1 MESSRLSSSVKQ
13 WYEFRQSVIFKIT
26 LAMAIIAVTIISLT
40 PLLLKQLDKA
50 TTDVVVDTISIEQGH
65 LFRVVMDNTYDSV
78 FGATKPT
85 LLKQQPILTKSNIIA
100 WEKLLLGLGNSLNI
114 LYGVTNI
121 ITFNM
126 EGDMVSDYKIDS
138 NSPSFDV
145 NKKEVG
151 SLISGSLLNES
162 NGENIIYD
170 ENNNPY
176 WGIAFLSEDSNEE
189 ITNAHLLVIDFKN
202 VLRRMKEKTG
212 INVAIRIGGKIVH
225 DGLGN
230 SLLNGIYNKLNSA
243 NVVDESGIENH
254 YIISR
259 SNLDNKHFDE
269 NKNIDFEFIILI
281 QSEALH
287 KSLQSIST
295 NLHLIIAAI
304 TIILSI
310 LTLLTIFYYLKPM
323 RRVTNI
329 AKSVSNGNYDVR
341 VNYKGKDE
349 ISNITNAFDNML
361 DKIQENYDII
371 NEEKEKAMAAKHAK
385 SEFLANMAHEIRTP
399 MNGVLGMTSLLA
411 ETGLNNEQKDFCN
424 GIIESGESLI
434 HIINDIMDFS
444 KIEAGKLKIETTPFL
459 PSESIRKTIQVIK
472 HQADKKGLKIIY
484 TENIDDEL
492 FVLGDP
498 TRLGQILLNLVSN
511 AVKFTQNG
519 TIEISYEYLTQ
530 TETHVKTHFS
540 VKDSGIGIPEDAQG
554 KLFQSF
560 EQADASTTRM
570 YGGTGLGLAICKRLV
585 DLMGGEIGI
594 TSTEGIGS
602 TFWFDIKFELGP
614 SIATKS
620 LEASV
625 NEEGITEIDKSD
637 IRILLVDDNEINLVL
652 EQKMLEKSGYQHIDI
667 ATDGIEGLEAFRNN
681 TYDAILMDCRM
692 PRMSGNDATKAIREI
707 EKSTGNH
714 VLIIALTANAL
725 KDDQE
730 QCIADG
736 MDEFVSKPFKIG
748 RINQIIDK
756 HFHQQATMSS

>member
-1 MESSRLSSSVKQ
+1 MA
-13 WYEFRQSVIFKIT
+13 VI
-26 LAMAIIAVTIISLT
+26 AITIISLT

-65 LFRVVMDNTYDSV
+65 LFRVVMDNTYESV

-85 LLKQQPILTKSNIIA
+85 LLKQQKILTKSNIIA

-126 EGDMVSDYKIDS
+126 DGNMVSNYKIDA

-145 NKKEVG
+145 NKKEVM
-151 SLISGSLLNES
+151 SLISGSLINES

-170 ENNNPY
+170 ENNNPF

-212 INVAIRIGGKIVH
+212 INVAIRVGEKIVH
-225 DGLGN
+225 DGLSS
-230 SLLNGIYNKLNSA
+230 SLINGINNNLNSV
-243 NVVDESGIENH
+243 NVVDESDVENH

-259 SNLDNKHFDE
+259 SSLDNKHFDE
-269 NKNIDFEFIILI
+269 NKNIELEFILLI

-295 NLHLIIAAI
+295 NLHLIVAAI

-361 DKIQENYDII
+361 DKIQENYGII

-385 SEFLANMAHEIRTP
+385 SEFLANMSHEIRTP

-411 ETGLNNEQKDFCN
+411 ETGLNDEQKHYCN
-424 GIIESGESLI
+424 GIVESGESLI

-459 PSESIRKTIQVIK
+459 PSESIRKTIQILK

-484 TENIDDEL
+484 SEYIDDEL

-530 TETHVKTHFS
+530 TESHVKTHFS
-540 VKDSGIGIPEDAQG
+540 VKDSGIGIPEHAQE

-602 TFWFDIKFELGP
+602 TFWFNIEFQLGNLA
-614 SIATKS
+614 ATKP
-620 LEASV
+620 LETSV

-652 EQKMLEKSGYQHIDI
+652 EQRMLEKSGYQHIDI

-730 QCIADG
+730 QCLADG

-756 HFHQQATMSS
+756 HFHEQTTMSN

>member
-1 MESSRLSSSVKQ
+1 MESSRLSSSVKK

-26 LAMAIIAVTIISLT
+26 LAMAVIAITIISLT

-65 LFRVVMDNTYDSV
+65 LFRVVMDNTYESV

-85 LLKQQPILTKSNIIA
+85 LLKQQKILTKSNIIA

-126 EGDMVSDYKIDS
+126 DGNMVSNYKIDA

-145 NKKEVG
+145 NKKEVM
-151 SLISGSLLNES
+151 SLISGSLINES

-170 ENNNPY
+170 ENNNPF

-212 INVAIRIGGKIVH
+212 INVAIRVGEKIVH
-225 DGLGN
+225 DGLSS
-230 SLLNGIYNKLNSA
+230 SLINGINNNLNSV
-243 NVVDESGIENH
+243 NVVDESDVENH

-259 SNLDNKHFDE
+259 SSLDNKHFDE
-269 NKNIDFEFIILI
+269 NKNIELEFILLI

-295 NLHLIIAAI
+295 NLHLIVAAI

-361 DKIQENYDII
+361 DKIQENYGII

-385 SEFLANMAHEIRTP
+385 SEFLANMSHEIRTP

-411 ETGLNNEQKDFCN
+411 ETGLNDEQKHYCN
-424 GIIESGESLI
+424 GIVESGESLI

-459 PSESIRKTIQVIK
+459 PSESIRKTIQILK

-484 TENIDDEL
+484 SENIDDEL

-530 TETHVKTHFS
+530 TESHVKTHFS
-540 VKDSGIGIPEDAQG
+540 VKDSGIGIPEHAQE

-602 TFWFDIKFELGP
+602 TFWFNIEFQLGNLA
-614 SIATKS
+614 ATKP
-620 LEASV
+620 LETSV

-652 EQKMLEKSGYQHIDI
+652 EQRMLEKSGYQHIDI

-707 EKSTGNH
+707 EKSTGKH
-714 VLIIALTANAL
+714 ILIIALTANAL

-730 QCIADG
+730 QCLADG
-736 MDEFVSKPFKIG
+736 MDEFVSKPFKIVQ
-748 RINQIIDK
+748 INQIIDK
-756 HFHQQATMSS
+756 HFHERTTMSN